1 MTDKMN
7 ITDLNDILGSAVDEG
22 VISQGTMDIID
33 LNDSI
38 AIGSNGTDVNDVLA
52 TDVTLVTLVL
62 DNSGS
67 IGFGGLEDAVRSGQ
81 NEMLEAFRQSKQKDS
96 IRIAQWFINESK
108 PLHSYVGLDD
118 AVKLDS
124 TNYNAG
130 GGTPLYDRAFE
141 AIISNVA
148 YAQQLRDTGT
158 PVTNVIV
165 IMTDGLDEGSRKY
178 RAGDCARLIKD
189 VMREQFAVVFVGVGD
204 KSRINFEE
212 VAKDMGIPAGNI
224 LTVDATP
231 SEIRKAC
238 QMVSQ
243 STIRASQTTIDP
255 SNNNAFF
262 NV

>member
-1 MTDKMN
+1 MTSKMN
-7 ITDLNDILGSAVDEG
+7 ITDLNDILGNAVEEG
-22 VISQGTMDIID
+22 VLSQGTMDLID

-67 IGFGGLEDAVRSGQ
+67 IGFSGLEEAVRTGQ
-81 NEMLEAFRQSKQKDS
+81 NEMLAAFQASKQKDS
-96 IRIAQWFINESK
+96 IRIAQWYINENK
-108 PLHSYVGLDD
+108 PLHSYVGMDD
-118 AVKLDS
+118 AVKLDKS
-124 TNYNAG
+124 NYRAG

-141 AIISNVA
+141 AIVSNVA

-165 IMTDGLDEGSRKY
+165 IMSDGLDEGSRKY
-178 RAGDCARLIKD
+178 KAGDCARLIKD
-189 VMREQFAVVFVGVGD
+189 VMREQFAVVFVGVGTKID
-204 KSRINFEE
+204 FEG
-212 VAKDMGIPAGNI
+212 VARDMGIPAGNV

-262 NV
+262 GI